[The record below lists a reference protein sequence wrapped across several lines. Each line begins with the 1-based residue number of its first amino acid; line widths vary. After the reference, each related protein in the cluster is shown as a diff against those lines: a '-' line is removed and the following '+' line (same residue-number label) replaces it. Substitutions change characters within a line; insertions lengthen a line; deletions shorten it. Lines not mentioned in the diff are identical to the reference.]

1 MVRLLI
7 VTGPPVMWKMRTLLS
22 PLMVLFS
29 PSMVIALVIVGS
41 AALRVMVVLLGSL
54 MVSAPLLS
62 ACAVVVPG
70 SQVVYVCGVGVDDRF
85 RQAALVYLQ

>member
-41 AALRVMVVLLGSL
+41 AR
-54 MVSAPLLS
+54 
-62 ACAVVVPG
+62 
-70 SQVVYVCGVGVDDRF
+70 
-85 RQAALVYLQ
+85 